1 MNILTC
7 NVGNMVHDANCLMFE
22 RFLGRSNEPHE
33 LIQKTSSIS
42 RLLHHGDYLVR
53 HRKQCASAFQCRL
66 IYRRTKGGGTNESGR
81 PVCIVCS
88 RSRIYAP
95 QTAINETITPK
106 LQHKQ
111 RDENELE
118 ATALNL
124 SYLGLLIP
132 RRLCGDLS
140 NRRGIIC
147 RRSAGRLILI
157 TLGRIGIIGNT
168 DSGLVSHKGAIPFA
182 I

>member
-1 MNILTC
+1 MNILIC
-7 NVGNMVHDANCLMFE
+7 NADNMVHDANCLMFE

-33 LIQKTSSIS
+33 PTQKTSSIS
-42 RLLHHGDYLVR
+42 RLLHHGDHLVR
-53 HRKQCASAFQCRL
+53 HRKQCASAFQSRL
-66 IYRRTKGGGTNESGR
+66 IYRRTKCGGTNDSGR
-81 PVCIVCS
+81 PVCIVYS
-88 RSRIYAP
+88 RPRIYAP
-95 QTAINETITPK
+95 QTAIKKKIAPK

-118 ATALNL
+118 AAALNL

-168 DSGLVSHKGAIPFA
+168 DAGLVSHKGAIPFA

>member
-1 MNILTC
+1 M
-7 NVGNMVHDANCLMFE
+7 HLMQPPAHL
-22 RFLGRSNEPHE
+22 RA
-33 LIQKTSSIS
+33 SIC
-42 RLLHHGDYLVR
+42 D
-53 HRKQCASAFQCRL
+53 QQNDC
-66 IYRRTKGGGTNESGR
+66 
-81 PVCIVCS
+81 
-88 RSRIYAP
+88 
-95 QTAINETITPK
+95 PK

-111 RDENELE
+111 RDENALE
-118 ATALNL
+118 AAALNL

-168 DSGLVSHKGAIPFA
+168 DAGRICHNGPILFA